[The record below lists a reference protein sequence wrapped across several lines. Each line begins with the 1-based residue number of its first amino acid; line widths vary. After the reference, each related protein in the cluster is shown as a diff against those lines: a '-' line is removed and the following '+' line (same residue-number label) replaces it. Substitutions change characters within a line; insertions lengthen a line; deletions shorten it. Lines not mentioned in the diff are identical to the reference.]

1 MMLLDAF
8 AWWHQK
14 ARAGESLTAQGEFRT
29 AEKMLH
35 AAPSPWNS
43 IDVVRWRLD
52 LLDECPKPLGCD
64 ECQHMYCLLQRILPA
79 EIHFAPPLEWARA
92 HFLTPVPETDAKV
105 RHYVV
110 VVEADWLG
118 LRLSLRDSGW
128 EIRAVGAA
136 DVLRRRV
143 LQPILHS
150 LLPRTPCFRICR
162 FRRELGAFLG
172 WHVLADIG
180 LLAYLD
186 AERIPI
192 VLPSACASTTWL
204 ARMHAHGQ
212 RFWETLPKSLRR
224 YDSVLLRCR
233 LSFWEYLLA
242 SLFDPKIEVH
252 KQVMFPS
259 AAWFMS
265 TPREGYDDIGE
276 ADVVPRSVSF

>member
-1 MMLLDAF
+1 MLLLA
-8 AWWHQK
+8 WHQK
-14 ARAGESLTAQGEFRT
+14 VRAGESLAAQGKFRT

-79 EIHFAPPLEWARA
+79 EIHLASPLEWARA
-92 HFLTPVPETDAKV
+92 HFATPVPETNAKV

-118 LRLSLRDSGW
+118 LRL
-128 EIRAVGAA
+128 
-136 DVLRRRV
+136 
-143 LQPILHS
+143 QPILHS
-150 LLPRTPCFRICR
+150 LLPMTPCFRICR
-162 FRRELGAFLG
+162 FRRKLSNE

-186 AERIPI
+186 PEGIPI

-224 YDSVLLRCR
+224 YDSVVLRCR

-242 SLFDPKIEVH
+242 SLFDPRIEVY

-265 TPREGYDDIGE
+265 TPREGYDDMGE
-276 ADVVPRSVSF
+276 DNAKEAV